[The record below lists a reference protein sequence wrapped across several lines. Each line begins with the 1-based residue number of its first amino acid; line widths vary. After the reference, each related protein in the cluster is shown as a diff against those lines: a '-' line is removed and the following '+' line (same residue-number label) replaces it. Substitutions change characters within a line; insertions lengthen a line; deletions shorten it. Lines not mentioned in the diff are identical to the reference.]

1 MARSRVRPDTIRSKI
16 MLEVA
21 SELVARHEVFNAR
34 QASVRLRRQG
44 APAHEIELSGSDGP
58 AELERVAGHEVSAAI
73 VNPSV
78 LLTLAYRGVSPF
90 RCPLPLRAVSVIPS
104 QDQFVLAVNAD
115 AGIRRA
121 EDLAGLGKPLRI
133 SVRGQRAHSIHV
145 VIDHV
150 LQACGTSLADLRQS
164 GSTIYYDDG
173 MPNWGRLDAVRAGER
188 DAIFDEGATTW
199 TNDAVEAGLVI
210 LTMQEETVGRLQ
222 TWGYR
227 RAVLDKAT
235 YPALDADVLTVDFS
249 GWPIYVHEDADVSL
263 VEMFCE
269 ALEARR
275 LDIPLQDG
283 SPLPLE
289 EMCTDTPAAPL
300 DVPLH
305 DAARAFWVKRGYIR
319 D

>member
-1 MARSRVRPDTIRSKI
+1 

-21 SELVARHEVFNAR
+21 AELVARHEVFDPR
-34 QASVRLRRQG
+34 QASVLLRRQG
-44 APAHEIELSGSDGP
+44 ERTHELELAGSDGP
-58 AELERVAGHEVSAAI
+58 AELERVARREVAVAI

-78 LLTLAYRGVSPF
+78 LLTLACRGVSPF
-90 RCPLPLRAVSVIPS
+90 RGPLPLRAISVIPS
-104 QDQFVLAVNAD
+104 QDQFVLAVKAD

-121 EDLAGLGKPLRI
+121 EDLAGLDKPLRI

-150 LQACGTSLADLRQS
+150 LQASGTSLADLRQS
-164 GSTIYYDDG
+164 GSTICYDNG

-199 TNDAVEAGLVI
+199 TNEAVEAGMVI
-210 LTMQEETVGRLQ
+210 LTMQQETVARLQ

-235 YPALDADVLTVDFS
+235 YTALDADVLTVDFS
-249 GWPIYVHEDADVSL
+249 GWPIYAHEEADAGL

-275 LDIPLQDG
+275 LAIPLQDG

-289 EMCTDTPAAPL
+289 EMCADTAAAPL